1 MKLENLIYFLFF
13 GGGGGGGERERER
26 EREEG
31 EGEGLM
37 AIYST
42 SSSFFIRFA

>member
-13 GGGGGGGERERER
+13 GGGGGGGER